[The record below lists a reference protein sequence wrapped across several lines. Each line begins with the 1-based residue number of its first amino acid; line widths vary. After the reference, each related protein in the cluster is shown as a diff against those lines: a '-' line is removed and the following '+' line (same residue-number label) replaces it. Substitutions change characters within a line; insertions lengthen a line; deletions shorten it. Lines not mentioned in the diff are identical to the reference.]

1 MKAVGFNMPKRND
14 TVFEMLV
21 ELPWW
26 ASVIF
31 ASFVFVG
38 LRFILPGTMKTPI
51 FSGAA
56 QLVSSNAMWIALFF
70 LLPGAISALTAWRRG
85 ELLMGQTS
93 LSTIRNL
100 SWRGLEDLVSEA
112 YRRNGYTV
120 MGNSGSGPDGGVDLV
135 ARMDGET
142 VLVQCKQWKARRI
155 GVRTVRE
162 MFGVLNAE
170 KANEV
175 HIVSSGYFTHDARA
189 FARHKPIRLIDGPML
204 VQLIMKA
211 QSPIPKSPPFAI
223 SHKVGAGRE

>member
-1 MKAVGFNMPKRND
+1 MSRRHD
-14 TVFEMLV
+14 TVFEMLA

-31 ASFVFVG
+31 ACLVFVG

-51 FSGAA
+51 FVGVA
-56 QLVSSNAMWIALFF
+56 QLVSSNAIWIALFF
-70 LLPGAISALTAWRRG
+70 LLPGAISALAAWRRG

-93 LSTIRNL
+93 IGSIRRL
-100 SWRGLEDLVSEA
+100 SWRSLEDLVGEA

-120 MGNSGSGPDGGVDLV
+120 VGNSNQGPDGGVDLV
-135 ARMDGET
+135 ARRDGET

-162 MFGVLNAE
+162 MFGLLNAE

-175 HIVSSGYFTHDARA
+175 HIVTSGYFTGDAKN
-189 FARHKPIRLIDGPML
+189 FAANKPIRLIDGPML
-204 VQLIMKA
+204 VQLVRKA
-211 QSPIPKSPPFAI
+211 QSPPIPKTPQFAI
-223 SHKVGAGRE
+223 FHRNGAGRE